1 MKQSS
6 TRFIPAVVAG
16 LAVAIYLPQA
26 VMRSSWS
33 DDYPLLLDPS
43 MEKVIA
49 DGRPVLALVNNLVF
63 GAAGSIGGLALA
75 RALGVAGIAA
85 IAAFLYRLMINAKWD
100 PAVAVFTA
108 VTAILL
114 PPFHAFAGWASVFA
128 FPWVFLLGLTSG
140 HLLLRGVRNR
150 SLATTTGA
158 AGLLLI
164 ALLAY
169 PPSAMAC
176 WIPLVLHLLD
186 SPSSTRR
193 GGLPVM
199 VMGLVV
205 AATGVLSLICARFV
219 MTLTG
224 VEADGRFTFI
234 NSPDE
239 VADKIRW
246 LATRPIPLAGRPFQ
260 ISSPGAI
267 EAFLTA
273 TPVIALTIV
282 GILLLIRGSTQHR
295 ITVLGLLAIC
305 CGGTILSHVLAAEN
319 QTEFRYLAG
328 FLIAAWI
335 MTVAAIHELVRR
347 SSAARWTPRHAV
359 GVTTALLLILAG
371 TASVAATRNVDR
383 VFVAPA
389 RIKEAHL
396 QSELRTF
403 DPTQHDQIIAIFPD
417 SPWPTRPNLGIYST
431 RTDLAHPW
439 TIEANLRLLIMEEH
453 GPTIRPRIDV
463 GTRVPDDLLGV
474 LVVDLRPLWSHL

>member
-140 HLLLRGVRNR
+140 HLLLRGVRNQ

-164 ALLAY
+164 ALLNHFL
-169 PPSAMAC
+169 SF
-176 WIPLVLHLLD
+176 
-186 SPSSTRR
+186 
-193 GGLPVM
+193 LPF
-199 VMGLVV
+199 L
-205 AATGVLSLICARFV
+205 C
-219 MTLTG
+219 LT
-224 VEADGRFTFI
+224 
-234 NSPDE
+234 
-239 VADKIRW
+239 
-246 LATRPIPLAGRPFQ
+246 
-260 ISSPGAI
+260 
-267 EAFLTA
+267 
-273 TPVIALTIV
+273 
-282 GILLLIRGSTQHR
+282 
-295 ITVLGLLAIC
+295 
-305 CGGTILSHVLAAEN
+305 
-319 QTEFRYLAG
+319 
-328 FLIAAWI
+328 
-335 MTVAAIHELVRR
+335 
-347 SSAARWTPRHAV
+347 
-359 GVTTALLLILAG
+359 
-371 TASVAATRNVDR
+371 
-383 VFVAPA
+383 
-389 RIKEAHL
+389 
-396 QSELRTF
+396 
-403 DPTQHDQIIAIFPD
+403 
-417 SPWPTRPNLGIYST
+417 
-431 RTDLAHPW
+431 
-439 TIEANLRLLIMEEH
+439 
-453 GPTIRPRIDV
+453 
-463 GTRVPDDLLGV
+463 
-474 LVVDLRPLWSHL
+474 